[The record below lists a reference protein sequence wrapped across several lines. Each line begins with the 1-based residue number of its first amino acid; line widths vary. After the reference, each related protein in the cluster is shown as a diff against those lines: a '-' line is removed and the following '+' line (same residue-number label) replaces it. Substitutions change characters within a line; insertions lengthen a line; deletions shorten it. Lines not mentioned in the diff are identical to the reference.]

1 MKIVIV
7 GSDKIYAIEN
17 FFVKYLKN
25 MGVEITH
32 FPAQTFFY
40 DYYQAGLFN
49 KLIFRAGVSNILH
62 EINKHLKKK
71 IEETRPD
78 IVWIFKG
85 MEVFPETVKWIRD
98 QGIKLVNYNPDNPF
112 LFTGSGSGNKNITRA
127 IKYFDLH
134 FTYSKE
140 IEAELGEKLG
150 MKTAYLPFGY
160 DISEELVTHCHA
172 QQEVVKCCFLGNPDS
187 QRAEFIQAL
196 AESGVEIDLYGNDWK
211 RFVSHKRLTILDPV
225 YDRQFWETLY
235 RYRVQLNIMR
245 IHNLQSHNMRSFEIP
260 GIGGIQLAPDTPEH
274 RLFFTEGN
282 EIFLYKDIEDCR
294 KKAEAL
300 LVMPT
305 KDAQQIR
312 IKALQR
318 SVNSGYCYR
327 SRAASALKEMS
338 NLLHA

>member
-1 MKIVIV
+1 MKIVVV

-25 MGVEITH
+25 MGAEVTH
-32 FPAQTFFY
+32 FPAQAFFW
-40 DYYQAGLFN
+40 DYYQASLFN

-62 EINKHLKKK
+62 KINKQLKDK
-71 IEETRPD
+71 IDQVKPD

-85 MEVFPETVKWIRD
+85 MELFPETIQWIKGH
-98 QGIKLVNYNPDNPF
+98 GIKLVNYNPDNPF
-112 LFTGSGSGNKNITRA
+112 LFTGTGSGNKNITNA

-140 IEAELGEKLG
+140 IEAELGSKLG
-150 MKTAYLPFGY
+150 IRTAYLPFGY
-160 DISEELVTHCHA
+160 DVSEELVTHCHA
-172 QQEVVKCCFLGNPDS
+172 QQEVIKCCFLGNPDS

-196 AESGVEIDLYGNDWK
+196 AEAGLEMDLYGNGWK
-211 RFVSHKRLTILDPV
+211 HFVSHKRITIFDAV
-225 YDRQFWETLY
+225 HDRQFWETLY

-274 RLFFTEGN
+274 RLFFTAGE
-282 EIFLYKDIEDCR
+282 EIFLYKDVDDCR
-294 KKAEAL
+294 KKAERL
-300 LVMPT
+300 LLMS
-305 KDAQQIR
+305 KEDAQQIR
-312 IKALQR
+312 QKALQR

-338 NLLHA
+338 NLLHG